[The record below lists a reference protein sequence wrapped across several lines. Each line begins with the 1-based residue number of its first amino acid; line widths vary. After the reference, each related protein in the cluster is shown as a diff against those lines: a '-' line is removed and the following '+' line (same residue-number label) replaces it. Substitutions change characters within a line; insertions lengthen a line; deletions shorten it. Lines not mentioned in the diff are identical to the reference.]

1 MASQTVMGSQANK
14 PKKGGETGIPN
25 TITVYFVSL
34 PTNETHNN
42 HSVGPDIAFVPKVH
56 PLMITKISDLVS

>member
-1 MASQTVMGSQANK
+1 MKLTNLRKEV
-14 PKKGGETGIPN
+14 ETGIPN